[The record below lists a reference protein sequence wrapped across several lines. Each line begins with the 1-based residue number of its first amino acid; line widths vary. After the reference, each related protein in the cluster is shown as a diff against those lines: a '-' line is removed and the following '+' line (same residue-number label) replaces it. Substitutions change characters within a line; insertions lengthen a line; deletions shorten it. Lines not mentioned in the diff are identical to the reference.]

1 MGGNVGGGGGSSAAA
16 DQSNKLLQ
24 KQIDIHQSQYKQQL
38 QSLSEEQFKIIK
50 SQGGMNWN
58 AGEPVGISGT
68 TSEEWKSSQD

>member
-24 KQIDIHQSQYKQQL
+24 KQIDIQQSQYKQQL

-50 SQGGMNWN
+50 SQGKGVTYV
-58 AGEPVGISGT
+58 EFF
-68 TSEEWKSSQD
+68 